1 MSSEALLGKVP
12 PRILEE
18 FVFSNLGARNR
29 RIICGPAIGLDNAVV
44 TLDGIKVIVSS
55 DPITGA
61 KENLGRLGVI
71 VSTND
76 VALTGARPEFLTIVL
91 ILPPKT
97 REDDIGR
104 IMAEA
109 SKEARKLGVSII
121 GGHTEYSSRVTNP
134 IFIGTSIG
142 WTKRRRLI
150 SSSGAKAGDD
160 LIVVGEAGVEGTSI
174 LASDLKEKLLKKGMN
189 PSKIER
195 ATRLVSRL
203 SIVKPSLISADYA
216 SAMHDPTEGGIL
228 GGIYEICEASRKG
241 CIIDLSSIPINQET
255 REICGRLGLDPL
267 KLISSGCLLT
277 TSKSRYSQRLMKE
290 LRKAGFKA
298 KVIGKII
305 ADRKRRIGLSRGK
318 EMAIDELPQDELWRA
333 LAQLGTAANSTAT

>member
-1 MSSEALLGKVP
+1 MSLEEALLGKVP

-29 RIICGPAIGLDNAVV
+29 RIIYGPAIGLDNAVV

-71 VSTND
+71 ISTND

-91 ILPPKT
+91 ILPPGT
-97 REDDIGR
+97 REDEIGR
-104 IMAEA
+104 IMADA

-121 GGHTEYSSRVTNP
+121 GGHTEYSSIVRNP
-134 IFIGTSIG
+134 VFIGTSIG

-150 SSSGAKAGDD
+150 TSSGARAGDD
-160 LIVVGEAGVEGTSI
+160 LIMVGEAGLEGTSI
-174 LASDLKEKLLKKGMN
+174 LASDLKNKLLQKGMN
-189 PSKIER
+189 KARIER
-195 ATRLVSRL
+195 ATRFVRRL

-241 CIIDLSSIPINQET
+241 CMIDLSSIPINEET
-255 REICGRLGLDPL
+255 KEICERLGLDPL
-267 KLISSGCLLT
+267 KLISSGSLLT
-277 TSKSRYSQRLMKE
+277 TAKRRHSPKLVKE
-290 LRKAGFKA
+290 LTKAGFKA
-298 KVIGKII
+298 KIIGKII
-305 ADRKRRIGLSRGK
+305 ADRRKRIGLSKGK
-318 EMAIDELPQDELWRA
+318 EIAIDELPQDELWRA
-333 LAQLGTAANSTAT
+333 LA